1 MSNYRLI
8 IPISLKP
15 RSDKYEKAVAQ
26 LCAEKFQ
33 SGILFIKRGT
43 STTPD
48 IQVART
54 KQLWEIKNIR
64 GNSDRTIE
72 DSQSKPS
79 Y

>member
-15 RSDKYEKAVAQ
+15 QSDKYEKAVAQ

-54 KQLWEIKNIR
+54 EQL
-64 GNSDRTIE
+64 
-72 DSQSKPS
+72 
-79 Y
+79 